1 MRRLCG
7 TSPPLLAP
15 GLAVSMGSRAYAP
28 RPMPPHV
35 AFRSRGCFSGRPPR
49 LRRGDPCLGSLCPLF
64 PFTCSVAAPP
74 AGPAAASASGSR
86 CGATRGVLLPFP
98 FDPTRRAVRPPPFRT
113 VSGVRTQ
120 VLVGLRPSHTRVRP
134 LFSCAA
140 PWVAPPSQVGSW
152 RRAALL
158 IPPEDASWLAS
169 SGGVIILLRII
180 LIIILIIIIIGMMT
194 IIILMLQHGRRGVG
208 LPLVLLYGRRGVAL
222 LSWVHA
228 LLPSR

>member
-1 MRRLCG
+1 MRILAGAAYYGQGDGSQLGPHATCRG
-7 TSPPLLAP
+7 RIPL
-15 GLAVSMGSRAYAP
+15 
-28 RPMPPHV
+28 
-35 AFRSRGCFSGRPPR
+35 RS
-49 LRRGDPCLGSLCPLF
+49 
-64 PFTCSVAAPP
+64 
-74 AGPAAASASGSR
+74 
-86 CGATRGVLLPFP
+86 
-98 FDPTRRAVRPPPFRT
+98 PFRT
-113 VSGVRTQ
+113 VSGVRAQ

-152 RRAALL
+152 RRATLL

-169 SGGVIILLRII
+169 FGGVIILLRII
-180 LIIILIIIIIGMMT
+180 LIIILIMIIGMMT

-208 LPLVLLYGRRGVAL
+208 PPLVLLYGKRVAAL